1 MEKISTIDLV
11 TWELESYLD
20 GILTCCDFDNDSIE
34 QYVTGEALELLK
46 RLPECERAYAIG
58 SALAAPDYDCINC
71 FPYPRGDNE
80 FFLPPTE
87 FEIDITD
94 MKLESP
100 EDFYIQKTGDCKLA
114 YYAMEYGA
122 FIALDL
128 DKLAD
133 YVSNYLADQAAGEN
147 E

>member
-34 QYVTGEALELLK
+34 QYVTGKAQELLEK
-46 RLPECERAYAIG
+46 LPECERAYAIG
-58 SALAAPDYDCINC
+58 SALGAVDYDCINP
-71 FPYPRGDNE
+71 FPCPQGDNE
-80 FFLPPTE
+80 FFLPGTE

-100 EDFYIQKTGDCKLA
+100 EDFYIRKTGGCKLA
-114 YYAMEYGA
+114 YYSIDYGA
-122 FIALDL
+122 FIGLDL
-128 DKLAD
+128 DQINR
-133 YVSNYLADQAAGEN
+133 YVTEYLAEN